1 MAKLITQIGKKIIKK
16 LLKFL
21 VKSKFGSKVITES
34 SKLDVIVYKNYKNNQ
49 IKLIQ
54 KNFITKYRNETIF
67 TKEPETIVWIKRMQK
82 DSVFWDVG
90 ANIGLYSILAALTNS
105 KNVVAFEPSYFNLS
119 LLAKNI
125 YNNNLSQKIIIIP
138 ISLSNKNSID
148 DFNLTSTEEGGA
160 LSTFG
165 RIKNKNNFR
174 YKTLSYTLNKFLE
187 DFTYLK
193 PDYLKIDVDGIET
206 SILMGGNKV
215 LENLKSILVESNSKT
230 DENQIIEIML
240 KNNFYLESKD
250 IKNSNLIFNKIE
262 KKA

>member
-174 YKTLSYTLNKFLE
+174 
-187 DFTYLK
+187 
-193 PDYLKIDVDGIET
+193 
-206 SILMGGNKV
+206 
-215 LENLKSILVESNSKT
+215 
-230 DENQIIEIML
+230 
-240 KNNFYLESKD
+240 D
-250 IKNSNLIFNKIE
+250 IKLYLTL
-262 KKA
+262 